1 MFVMF
6 GIALLK
12 MFSEKASDP
21 RTQLVNYI
29 NKLGLIKTSSSI
41 TVSSHLQTCHIV
53 DKHLMGNFEYFVFIM
68 GTSSVKI
75 FT

>member
-6 GIALLK
+6 GIALLE

-41 TVSSHLQTCHIV
+41 TVSSHLQTCH
-53 DKHLMGNFEYFVFIM
+53 K
-68 GTSSVKI
+68 
-75 FT
+75 